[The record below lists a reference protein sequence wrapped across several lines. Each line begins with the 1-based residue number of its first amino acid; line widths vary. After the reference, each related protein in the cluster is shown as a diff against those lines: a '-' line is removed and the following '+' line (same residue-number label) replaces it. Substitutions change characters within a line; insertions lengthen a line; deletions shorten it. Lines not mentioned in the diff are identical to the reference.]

1 MYFNDLIVFGF
12 SAIFADRR
20 QVAPRLS
27 LTNVV
32 ALNYLLWSEIFVSE
46 EKQLRAVHLILDFDP
61 ISKIFQEVG
70 HAIRAGGHR
79 INRIDVSKLDFLA
92 RDNLPPVVLP
102 VYWIPPPLTIPLQQ
116 VPPEAT
122 AAIEEE
128 IASSRLSLEEEIN
141 QFCFEKEEGVPEKL
155 VELLDFETESDRLSF
170 AHPPKLVVTR
180 IDSSSEEKEG
190 MDLKKRPSLKGL
202 IANRNKGGTS
212 KDVPKT

>member
-1 MYFNDLIVFGF
+1 MMVSTVQPKRESQVGYLRVRSFSKRLRFFNPTLVAVSPSFYFPLIMYFNYLIMFGF
-12 SAIFADRR
+12 SAISADRR

-102 VYWIPPPLTIPLQQ
+102 VY
-116 VPPEAT
+116 
-122 AAIEEE
+122 
-128 IASSRLSLEEEIN
+128 
-141 QFCFEKEEGVPEKL
+141 
-155 VELLDFETESDRLSF
+155 
-170 AHPPKLVVTR
+170 
-180 IDSSSEEKEG
+180 
-190 MDLKKRPSLKGL
+190 
-202 IANRNKGGTS
+202 
-212 KDVPKT
+212 